1 MSFGDLA
8 WELSPKEASKEG
20 RFSHRIYI
28 FRSKRLDFFRTPQ
41 EVLLEGTLVIAFL
54 MIMIFLLSTAVQLPG
69 EEYYAAANMD
79 HPPLS
84 IVASSAI
91 LLPSLKVN
99 YCLIIAL

>member
-20 RFSHRIYI
+20 RFSHRICI
-28 FRSKRLDFFRTPQ
+28 FCSKRLEFFRTPQ
-41 EVLLEGTLVIAFL
+41 EVLSEGTYIIAFL

-69 EEYYAAANMD
+69 EEYYAVANMD

-84 IVASSAI
+84 PA
-91 LLPSLKVN
+91 L
-99 YCLIIAL
+99 YCFQLCYIIAISKG